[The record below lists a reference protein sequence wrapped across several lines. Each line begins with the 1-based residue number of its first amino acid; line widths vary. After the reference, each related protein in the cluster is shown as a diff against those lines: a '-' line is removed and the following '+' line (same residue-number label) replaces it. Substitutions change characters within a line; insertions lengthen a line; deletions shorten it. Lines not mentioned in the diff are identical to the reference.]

1 MSIEKFKAFLQNDN
15 INESDYIKEMNMSI
29 LELLDISEN
38 KAADS
43 DLKESVGVSEET
55 RKAII
60 DDLVS
65 SGAEDEIPM
74 IEKLFDWL

>member
-1 MSIEKFKAFLQNDN
+1 MNIEKFKAFLQNDN

-65 SGAEDEIPM
+65 SDY
-74 IEKLFDWL
+74 